1 LVTLAAL
8 MLLFVVVVRAWP
20 GSTAVSSREV
30 VAETNTAVAAPLGT
44 PFTYQGEL
52 TENGAPVSGSY
63 DFQFILYDASVGGSQ
78 IGMIVRVDDLA
89 VADGLFT
96 AELDFGN
103 MFTGAA
109 LWLEIGVRAGSSTGT
124 YSILQPRQPLTAAP
138 YALGLRPGAV
148 ITGTLAEPAL
158 TLSNGGGDG
167 LAVYDAGGAANHLTS
182 NSASGFRVAGSAG
195 TGLHIGYA
203 AQDGIHIIESG
214 LEGIDIE
221 NAARDGFEVDNAGQD
236 GLQVGAAGIN
246 GVHVSN
252 AGNHGLRVSNAD
264 VNGLHVDN
272 AGQYG
277 VAINNATD
285 SGLHIN
291 SAGGDGIFVCAT
303 GAATTCTPSKF
314 NNGLEIGNAENH
326 GVRVD
331 LTNFDGLYVGSA
343 GSDGVDVRGGNLA
356 GFFGGNIQITG
367 SCTGCLLAT
376 FGLNTSDK
384 ALQPGDLV
392 TIQGTRASGVDSV
405 PMLMEVGQATAGQAI
420 VGVVQGWAELVTEEE
435 PRPSEIGL
443 RLIPRDGAAQPGA
456 YVTII
461 IYGPVQVQAS
471 ALSATITPGLK
482 LALDADG
489 HARTL
494 QTVEVNGVQLAENA
508 PTIGLALSDPDEKGL
523 VWVLL
528 NPQ

>member
-1 LVTLAAL
+1 
-8 MLLFVVVVRAWP
+8 
-20 GSTAVSSREV
+20 
-30 VAETNTAVAAPLGT
+30 
-44 PFTYQGEL
+44 
-52 TENGAPVSGSY
+52 
-63 DFQFILYDASVGGSQ
+63 
-78 IGMIVRVDDLA
+78 
-89 VADGLFT
+89 
-96 AELDFGN
+96 
-103 MFTGAA
+103 
-109 LWLEIGVRAGSSTGT
+109 
-124 YSILQPRQPLTAAP
+124 
-138 YALGLRPGAV
+138 
-148 ITGTLAEPAL
+148 
-158 TLSNGGGDG
+158 
-167 LAVYDAGGAANHLTS
+167 
-182 NSASGFRVAGSAG
+182 VAGSAG
-195 TGLHIGYA
+195 SGLHIGYA

-214 LEGIDIE
+214 LEGVDVE
-221 NAARDGFEVDNAGQD
+221 NAMNDGFEVDNAGQD

-303 GAATTCTPSKF
+303 GAATTCTPSKS
-314 NNGLEIGNAENH
+314 NNGLEIGNAETH

-331 LTNFDGLYVGSA
+331 SAGVDGLYVGSAGIAGLHVNSAGFAGLYVGSAGTAGLRVGSAGSDGLYVSSA
-343 GSDGVDVRGGNLA
+343 GSDGVDVRGDNLA